1 MIHVFNKVVA
11 SILLL
16 QPAAAVITPD
26 YHSLTWKHG
35 NSNFW
40 APLGLD
46 TTTYAL
52 ESPAGAA
59 PDALNKRGDKA
70 VKSTSYL
77 PCTVVTVD
85 GELSGTTL
93 NSLLAQYRALKDD
106 VWSEEQVSNIQNMIK
121 TLLTFCSSWSV
132 SMCSL
137 QKRWLSTR
145 SRSRT
150 LSRTVV

>member
-1 MIHVFNKVVA
+1 MHMLNAVAA

-16 QPAAAVITPD
+16 QPTAAAITAD
-26 YHSLTWKHG
+26 YHTLTWKHG

-46 TTTYAL
+46 TKTYAL

-59 PDALNKRGDKA
+59 PDALNKRGDKGS
-70 VKSTSYL
+70 KSTSYL

-93 NSLLAQYRALKDD
+93 DTLLEKYRALKDD
-106 VWSEEQVSNIQNMIK
+106 VWSEEQVSTKQNMIK
-121 TLLTFCSSWSV
+121 TLLICYSSWSV

-137 QKRWLSTR
+137 QKRWLSIKP
-145 SRSRT
+145 RSRT